1 MKIVFHKTYFNS
13 NYARD
18 PAAEPGRLEG
28 IVDLLSKRKEFEF
41 IKPEPAK
48 KEDILRAH
56 TERHYGYIKRESLLF
71 ELASL
76 AAGGSILAAEE
87 G

>member
-1 MKIVFHKTYFNS
+1 MKIVFHERYYNS
-13 NYARD
+13 DYAGD

-28 IVDLLSKRKEFEF
+28 IVDLLSNRGEFEF

-56 TERHYGYIKRESLLF
+56 SERHYQGERIS
-71 ELASL
+71 S
-76 AAGGSILAAEE
+76 
-87 G
+87 